1 MNTNNSIEQNNTK
14 TKSILKNSIT
24 FVIITVSVYF
34 AFAGINYYL
43 LWHYIITANF
53 FYILLPIPVMIISH
67 WIRAIRWKTL
77 LKPIHQ
83 GASIRNLFASVM
95 IGYAINNLLPRGGEI
110 VRPYVFSKQENIS
123 FSSTFA
129 TIILERILDVLTLLI
144 LLGFTFLLHKD
155 KIVVLLPTNI
165 DVSKITYLII
175 LLLVIIVF
183 AFYPPIT
190 EWLINKIFRPFSN
203 KFANKLSEIFTKF
216 RKGFAIIKSPNLYT
230 KIGLESLIIWF
241 FYALPLYIMFYAFDF
256 SSQGM
261 NFWDAILLLVAS
273 GISFTVAPT
282 PGSIGVFHWIVKVIL
297 MKFYGVNGEQ
307 ALAYATVN
315 HGINYL
321 LQIMLG
327 SYFIIK
333 DRIWNLVWN
342 INLTK
347 KDSESF

>member
-1 MNTNNSIEQNNTK
+1 
-14 TKSILKNSIT
+14 
-24 FVIITVSVYF
+24 
-34 AFAGINYYL
+34 
-43 LWHYIITANF
+43 
-53 FYILLPIPVMIISH
+53 
-67 WIRAIRWKTL
+67 
-77 LKPIHQ
+77 
-83 GASIRNLFASVM
+83 
-95 IGYAINNLLPRGGEI
+95 
-110 VRPYVFSKQENIS
+110 
-123 FSSTFA
+123 
-129 TIILERILDVLTLLI
+129 LERILDVLTLLI

>member
-1 MNTNNSIEQNNTK
+1 LNNNSTIVRQNSK
-14 TKSILKNSIT
+14 VKSIIKNSVT
-24 FVIITVSVYF
+24 FTIIAISLYY
-34 AFAGINYYL
+34 AFGGIDYYL

-53 FYILLPIPVMIISH
+53 LFILIPIPVMIISH
-67 WIRAIRWKTL
+67 WIRAIRWKTI

-83 GASIRNLFASVM
+83 GASVRNLFASVM

-110 VRPYVFSKQENIS
+110 VRPYVFSKQEKIS

-129 TIILERILDVLTLLI
+129 TIILERILDVFTLLI
-144 LLGFTFLLHKD
+144 LLGFTFLLHED
-155 KIVVLLPTNI
+155 KIIALLPTNI
-165 DVSKITYLII
+165 DVAKISYLII
-175 LLLVIIVF
+175 LIIILVVF

-190 EWLINKIFRPFSN
+190 EWLINKFVKPFSN
-203 KFANKLSEIFTKF
+203 KFAHKLSEIFTKF

-230 KIGLESLIIWF
+230 QIIFESLVIWF

-273 GISFTVAPT
+273 GISFTIAPT

-321 LQIMLG
+321 LQILLG
-327 SYFIIK
+327 FYFIVK
-333 DRIWNLVWN
+333 DRAWKLVWN
-342 INLTK
+342 VNLSNRET
-347 KDSESF
+347 